1 VAKSGKQLS
10 KSLRQRGVRK
20 KFADQIARAVSGAAK
35 PKTAR
40 KAVSELT
47 SVVAE
52 IDDRLRGGPEKRSAS
67 ARKAARTRKLKAQ
80 RRSQAAKRGAR
91 KRAHA

>member
-1 VAKSGKQLS
+1 MAKRGKQLS
-10 KSLRQRGVRK
+10 KSLQARGVRK
-20 KFADQIARAVSGAAK
+20 KFANQIASAVDGATD

-40 KAVSELT
+40 KAVTQLT

-67 ARKAARTRKLKAQ
+67 ARKAARTRKRKAQ
-80 RRSQAAKRGAR
+80 LRSQAAKRAAR

>member
-1 VAKSGKQLS
+1 MAKSAKKLS
-10 KSLRQRGVRK
+10 KSLQARGVRK
-20 KFADQIARAVSGAAK
+20 RIADNIAGAVSGARK
-35 PKTAR
+35 PKVAR

-67 ARKAARTRKLKAQ
+67 AKKAARTRKLKAQ